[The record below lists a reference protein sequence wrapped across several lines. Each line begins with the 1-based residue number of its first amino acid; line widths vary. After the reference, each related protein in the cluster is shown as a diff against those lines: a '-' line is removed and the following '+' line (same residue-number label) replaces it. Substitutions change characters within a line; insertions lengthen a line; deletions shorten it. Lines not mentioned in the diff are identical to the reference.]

1 MTLMISKA
9 KLMSGLLLFLTLS
22 STGVGASAKSKTPSA
37 KKSGDV
43 VTVYLARHGQTT
55 GNVMTLAEGW
65 DDYPLTPQG
74 DLVAKQVGAGLR
86 GVHFTEAACGKLVR
100 HLDTIKD
107 MLDYSGNNK
116 LTVLETPQFRE
127 VGGGKY
133 ELYQEADHSK
143 AIDDYYGVKD
153 NAALSKKFGLETT
166 AKRIQAIYEL
176 DKKNDSTPAQDRAES
191 AKQVLAREAAGIKRV
206 AKATYKNHGK
216 NALVVSSGEIIGAY
230 LSKYD
235 HNLSKTDKSL
245 LTNGLIPNS
254 GVTKVYYNVKTGK
267 VTFGKV
273 GDLSYAQKG
282 AKYLQSHKVKES
294 ASMKVDYEK

>member
-22 STGVGASAKSKTPSA
+22 STGVGASAKSKTPSV

-55 GNVMTLAEGW
+55 GNVLTLNEGW

-86 GVHFTEAACGKLVR
+86 GVRFTEAACGKLVR

-127 VGGGKY
+127 AGSGKY
-133 ELYQEADHSK
+133 ELYNGNQSDK
-143 AIDDYYGVKD
+143 LVNDYYHVKD
-153 NAALSKKFGLETT
+153 DAALSKKFGTQFVPKT
-166 AKRIQAIYEL
+166 IQAIYEI
-176 DKKNDSTPAQDRAES
+176 DKDSDSLPKADRAES
-191 AKQVLAREAAGIKRV
+191 ANQVIKREAAGIKRV
-206 AKATYKNHGK
+206 AKLTKNKDGK
-216 NALVVSSGEIIGAY
+216 NALVVSSGYVIAAY

-235 HNLSKTDKSL
+235 HNLSKEDKKL
-245 LTNGLIPNS
+245 LSTGSIPNS

-267 VTFGKV
+267 VTFGKI

-282 AKYLQSHKVKES
+282 AKYLQRHKVKES

>member
-1 MTLMISKA
+1 MISKA

-22 STGVGASAKSKTPSA
+22 STGVAASAKSKAPSA

-107 MLDYSGNNK
+107 MLDYSGNSK
-116 LTVLETPQFRE
+116 LTVLETPQLRE

-153 NAALSKKFGLETT
+153 NAALSKKFGLDTT

-206 AKATYKNHGK
+206 AKATYNKHGK

-235 HNLSKTDKSL
+235 HNLSKTDKSIL
-245 LTNGLIPNS
+245 INGLIPNS

-267 VTFGKV
+267 VTFGKI

>member
-1 MTLMISKA
+1 MISKA

-22 STGVGASAKSKTPSA
+22 STGVAASAKNKTSNA
-37 KKSGDV
+37 KKNGNV

-55 GNVMTLAEGW
+55 GNVLTLNEGW

-74 DLVAKQVGAGLR
+74 DSVAKQVGAGLR

-116 LTVLETPQFRE
+116 ITVLETPQFRE

-133 ELYQEADHSK
+133 ELYQEKDHSK
-143 AIDDYYGVKD
+143 VIDDYYGVKD
-153 NAALSKKFGLETT
+153 NAELSKKFGLNTT

-176 DKKNDSTPAQDRAES
+176 DKKNDSIPVQDRAES
-191 AKQVLAREAAGIKRV
+191 ANQVLNREAAGIKRV
-206 AKATYKNHGK
+206 AKLTKNKNGK
-216 NALVVSSGEIIGAY
+216 NALVVSSGYVIAAY

-273 GDLSYAQKG
+273 GDLSHVQKG

-294 ASMKVDYEK
+294 DSMKVDYEK